1 LLERQVSDGMDQRLS
16 YFEQL
21 KNRFEAMDEETSESA
36 PGESTE
42 KEEKSGASVRK
53 EEYIPRVKSRLNAWT
68 SEFDKLETRAFST
81 NLDEDCRYEIEKL
94 DRMLSEGYEKLRDL
108 MEITDDSWDGIRK
121 EADDLWEDILSLFD
135 RVRECSRGEFL
146 NL

>member
-1 LLERQVSDGMDQRLS
+1 
-16 YFEQL
+16 
-21 KNRFEAMDEETSESA
+21 
-36 PGESTE
+36 
-42 KEEKSGASVRK
+42 
-53 EEYIPRVKSRLNAWT
+53 
-68 SEFDKLETRAFST
+68 
-81 NLDEDCRYEIEKL
+81 
-94 DRMLSEGYEKLRDL
+94 MLSEGYEKLRDL